1 MKKLLIIGPFPPLF
15 SYGGPTKSIKSLYD
29 IFSKTDIQCSVLS
42 PDIHLDG
49 TKLKEVN
56 INSDIVFCKNQFF
69 YLISNFHRFDI
80 IWLNSFFD
88 LKILLLCIIKIFYN
102 FHLIISPRG
111 QLSSKAIDTSK
122 PLLKKIFIKITLIFK
137 SNILFHSTSSSES
150 KDIAHFFKNNKISQ
164 ISNLFILDYK
174 QNFVQKRKFIFYS
187 RIHKKKG
194 LDILLQTIKKY
205 NLKIDL
211 DIYGFI
217 EDKAYWKLCKNYIDK
232 CSGVKYVGPLEDGDI
247 SKIKNTYC
255 FFILPTL
262 NENFGH
268 VIIELLSIGCIPILS
283 KQTNPF
289 DEETNAIFN
298 LNFELH
304 DSEDIKRVIENANK
318 MSASNLIELK
328 KKVKPYF
335 DKLNK
340 QESTRKKYYQ
350 LISDLSS

>member
-1 MKKLLIIGPFPPLF
+1 MKNLLIIGPFPPLF

-56 INSDIVFCKNQFF
+56 VNGDIVFCKNQFF
-69 YLISNFHRFDI
+69 YLIRNFHRFDI

-88 LKILLLCIIKIFYN
+88 PKILLLSIIKIFYN

-111 QLSSKAIDTSK
+111 QLSSEAIDTSK
-122 PLLKKIFIKITLIFK
+122 PLLKKIFIKIILLFK
-137 SNILFHSTSSSES
+137 SNLLLHSTSSSES
-150 KDIAHFFKNNKISQ
+150 KDIALFFKNNKISQ

-174 QNFVQKRKFIFYS
+174 QNFVRKRNFIFYS

-194 LDILLQTIKKY
+194 LDILLSTIQKY
-205 NLKIDL
+205 NIKIEL

-217 EDKAYWKLCKNYIDK
+217 EDKDYWKKCEKYINDIKGVNYMGSLD
-232 CSGVKYVGPLEDGDI
+232 DGDI
-247 SKIKNTYC
+247 TKLNNKYS

-283 KQTNPF
+283 KNTNPF
-289 DEETNAIFN
+289 DEDISSIFN
-298 LNFELH
+298 LNF
-304 DSEDIKRVIENANK
+304 DISDKSDLKNVINMANN
-318 MSASNLIELK
+318 MSDERFIKLK
-328 KKVKPYF
+328 SSVRPYF
-335 DKLNK
+335 DKLNEN
-340 QESTRKKYYQ
+340 QEKIKKKYINF
-350 LISDLSS
+350 ISDLL